1 MALGLAFHESPHVF
15 CASGWNSPSM
25 VWEASSPCKDP
36 VPILEPLIE
45 WPIVLPDALGFFGED
60 KEKT

>member
-1 MALGLAFHESPHVF
+1 
-15 CASGWNSPSM
+15 M